1 MGNKD
6 NPRNNSEGYPDPTAY
21 EAIRRITEEEKLQF
35 RRVTELVS
43 VLKYIVDK
51 AGFEMTNRV
60 VLRDKKTGKE
70 YK

>member
-21 EAIRRITEEEKLQF
+21 EAIKRINEEEKLQF

-51 AGFEMTNRV
+51 AGFEITNRV